1 MATALRVFPH
11 ARARRRPVRR
21 SVEVE
26 GPHAGEEY
34 IHFFSP
40 CSYQYEV
47 MYMKKRVKNEN
58 LSVLIYLELAPDG
71 FESNARASAHAAADG
86 IEAGEGQHA
95 RVVESEWSWSCWT
108 GKKITGTGT
117 AHQRP
122 YCT

>member
-1 MATALRVFPH
+1 
-11 ARARRRPVRR
+11 
-21 SVEVE
+21 
-26 GPHAGEEY
+26 
-34 IHFFSP
+34 
-40 CSYQYEV
+40 

-71 FESNARASAHAAADG
+71 FESNARTSAHAAADG

-122 YCT
+122 YCSSLEPFWEALTSVGIFRATERLEAFT